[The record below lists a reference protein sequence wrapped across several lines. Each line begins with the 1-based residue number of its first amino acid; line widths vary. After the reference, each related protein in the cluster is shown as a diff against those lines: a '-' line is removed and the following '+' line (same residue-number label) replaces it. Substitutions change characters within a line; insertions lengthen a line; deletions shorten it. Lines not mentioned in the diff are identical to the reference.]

1 VRVVHSTI
9 CTYRCFAAFF
19 LILLSAYLF
28 EEQLLLKTSFTLI
41 MLSSIL
47 HPTRRRAVLLFP
59 NDVTVFF
66 NIATDNFEEER
77 TDWKITRF
85 IATAVCCREVPN
97 LDDDIWKELNVNF
110 HHEGY
115 LIENMNIRVPMS
127 WTANLFLTFLAF
139 TSYDNNGTI
148 TCVSDVTE
156 EEGVKKNDICEI
168 VETWKTKPFYVL
180 ENIGMESEH
189 NGVISGGEYCG
200 C

>member
-1 VRVVHSTI
+1 
-9 CTYRCFAAFF
+9 
-19 LILLSAYLF
+19 
-28 EEQLLLKTSFTLI
+28 

-66 NIATDNFEEER
+66 NIATDNFEEAR

-85 IATAVCCREVPN
+85 VATAVCCREVPN

-110 HHEGY
+110 HHDGF
-115 LIENMNIRVPMS
+115 LVDNMNIRVPMS
-127 WTANLFLTFLAF
+127 WTANLFLTFLSF
-139 TSYDNNGTI
+139 TAYENDATI
-148 TCVSDVTE
+148 SCVSDVTE

-168 VETWKTKPFYVL
+168 VEMWKTKPVYVL
-180 ENIGMESEH
+180 ERIAMESEH